1 MPQYYF
7 TAIVD
12 TEVAEIEETRSFT
25 TPEAARDGAR
35 ETLGRIAADRL
46 SRGDCEFISVEIF
59 DDAKTPLT
67 ELRLEFREIAK

>member
-1 MPQYYF
+1 MPRYHF

-12 TEVAEIEETRSFT
+12 TEVAETEGTRDFAGVDDART
-25 TPEAARDGAR
+25 AAREA
-35 ETLGRIAADRL
+35 LGRIAADRL

-59 DDAKTPLT
+59 DDDKSPIT

>member
-12 TEVAEIEETRSFT
+12 TEVAEIEGTRSFAT
-25 TPEAARDGAR
+25 QEAARSGAR
-35 ETLGRIAADRL
+35 EALGRIAADRF

>member
-12 TEVAEIEETRSFT
+12 TEVAESEGTRSFP
-25 TPEAARDGAR
+25 TPESARDGAR
-35 ETLGRIAADRL
+35 EALGRIAADRL
-46 SRGDCEFISVEIF
+46 SRGDCEFISVEIL

-67 ELRLEFREIAK
+67 ELRLEFREIVK

>member
-12 TEVAEIEETRSFT
+12 TEVAEIEGTRSFA

-35 ETLGRIAADRL
+35 EALGRIAADRL